1 MDRHGRHLVTSTL
14 LLILDSI
21 NTFSDSLTEIL
32 TLMHFL
38 IQDCQPFFDINPTV
52 DLQLQG
58 DDDDICAGFFYARA
72 TDANIKLLDKVLT
85 YVNTCM
91 DDQTALRRFL
101 HEEEGF
107 AHRLTVKPDDLAM
120 THAIDW
126 TRGPQPFKLKE
137 GVSNYAVL
145 PRAAFP
151 NGTAYFN
158 VKLPQ
163 RFGLV
168 PYVVHNNCII
178 GHDSKVDRFR
188 MYNMWFIAEP
198 VDVTFEEQTNESIS
212 RLPVLSLTPHRE
224 VVTHLSIS
232 PDGKTLYTS
241 AYDKTVKAYRI
252 ESINEA
258 ISKGES
264 QLKPSGGG
272 LLNRRG
278 GVWSMAWAPSQ
289 AEAPPVTALA
299 SLASALGS
307 AGVNSSAL
315 AALSQATN
323 EPSEAPSSPICITG
337 GHDRHLMVWATHDG
351 LASDIFANQG
361 PWVLQHTMK
370 GHQGIIND
378 LCFHR
383 DLVFSASDDCTVR
396 SWDIKKGEKTRIYR
410 AGNGWMSSVAADGPA
425 LFAASSDGC
434 AYAWEIASARLM
446 QVYVGHSGWVRT
458 IAVHGATKRVYT
470 AGSDGNIKE
479 WDMISGDCKRTLRS
493 AHSAGITK
501 IALHQSE
508 SGKLLLDSA
517 SDDGL
522 VRTWDVESLACI
534 EELRGCTGSVNTI
547 VRLGRLAFA
556 GCADHT
562 VKAWKSEL

>member
-1 MDRHGRHLVTSTL
+1 MPSSQLFSTPFAW
-14 LLILDSI
+14 IL
-21 NTFSDSLTEIL
+21 TSLTL
-32 TLMHFL
+32 A

-58 DDDDICAGFFYARA
+58 DDDDICAGFFYARS
-72 TDANIKLLDKVLT
+72 TDANIRLLDKVLT

-126 TRGPQPFKLKE
+126 TRGPQTFELKE

-198 VDVTFEEQTNESIS
+198 VDVTFEKASNELNSHS
-212 RLPVLSLTPHRE
+212 PVLSLTPHRE

-241 AYDKTVKAYRI
+241 AYDKTVKTYRI
-252 ESINEA
+252 ETIKEA
-258 ISKGES
+258 IDKGEV

-278 GVWSMAWAPSQ
+278 GVWCMAWAPSH
-289 AEAPPVTALA
+289 AEAPQAAAL
-299 SLASALGS
+299 STLASALGS
-307 AGVNSSAL
+307 AGVSSSAL
-315 AALSQATN
+315 AMLSHPTTDAK
-323 EPSEAPSSPICITG
+323 EPSTEPICITG
-337 GHDRHLMVWATHDG
+337 GHDRHLMVWSTHDG
-351 LASDIFANQG
+351 LASDTFANQG

-370 GHQGIIND
+370 GHQGIVND

-410 AGNGWMSSVAADGPA
+410 AGNGWMSSLAADGPA

-446 QVYVGHSGWVRT
+446 QVYVGHIGWVRT
-458 IAVHGATKRVYT
+458 IAVHGASKRVYT
-470 AGSDGNIKE
+470 AGADGNIKE
-479 WDMISGDCKRTLRS
+479 WDMVSGDCKRTLRS
-493 AHSAGITK
+493 AHSAGINK
-501 IALHQSE
+501 IALHHSE
-508 SGKLLLDSA
+508 TGKLLLDSA

-522 VRTWDVESLACI
+522 VRTWDVETLACI
-534 EELRGCTGSVNTI
+534 EDFEGCTGSVNTI
-547 VRLGRLAFA
+547 VRQGNLLIA

-562 VKAWKSEL
+562 VKVWKSNL